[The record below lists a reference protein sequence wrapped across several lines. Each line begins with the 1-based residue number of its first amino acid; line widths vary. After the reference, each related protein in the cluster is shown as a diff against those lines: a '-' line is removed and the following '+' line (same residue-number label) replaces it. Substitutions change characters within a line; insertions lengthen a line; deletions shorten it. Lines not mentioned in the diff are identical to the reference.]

1 MGVYRIVD
9 KRELAEKITLFVLDA
24 PLVAANAR
32 PGQFVVIRVDEQGE
46 RIPLTIAS
54 TEGGKITIVVQ
65 EVGKTTAH
73 LRSKE
78 IGDAL
83 ADVAGPLGTPAHI
96 EKVGTVVCVAGGVGT
111 AIIYPEAKAFKEAG
125 NKVIT
130 LMGARNKSLLFFTDE
145 LAQVSDQIMY
155 ATDDGSFGHHG
166 FVTDLLQ
173 QLIDEGTTID
183 QVVAIGPIPM
193 MRATC
198 NLTKKYGIKTV
209 VSLNPVMVDGTGM
222 CGACRVTVGGETKF
236 CCTDGPEFDGHQV
249 DFEELAARNCQY
261 VDKERLSYT
270 MYQEKRGCGGRCHG

>member
-1 MGVYRIVD
+1 MYRIVE

-24 PLVAANAR
+24 PFVAANAR
-32 PGQFVVIRVDEQGE
+32 PGQFVILRVDERGE

-73 LRSKE
+73 LRSKQV
-78 IGDAL
+78 GDAL
-83 ADVAGPLGTPAHI
+83 ADVVGPLGTPADI
-96 EKVGTVVCVAGGVGT
+96 RQVGTVVCVSGGVGT
-111 AIIYPEAKAFKEAG
+111 AIIYPEAKGFKEAG

-130 LMGARNKSLLFFTDE
+130 LMGARSESLLFFTEE
-145 LAQVSDQIMY
+145 LAQVSDRVMY

-173 QLIDEGTTID
+173 QLIDGGTTID

-198 NLTKKYGIKTV
+198 ELTKKHRIKTV

-249 DFEELAARNCQY
+249 DFQELAARNSQY
-261 VDKERLSYT
+261 VDKERLSFA
-270 MYQEKRGCGGRCHG
+270 MHQDERGCGGRCHG

>member
-1 MGVYRIVD
+1 MYRIVE

-24 PLVAANAR
+24 PFVAANAR
-32 PGQFVVIRVDEQGE
+32 PGQFVILRVDERGE

-73 LRSKE
+73 LRSKQ

-83 ADVAGPLGTPAHI
+83 ADVVGPLGTPADI
-96 EKVGTVVCVAGGVGT
+96 RQVGTVVCVSGGVGT
-111 AIIYPEAKAFKEAG
+111 AIIYPEARGFKEAG

-130 LMGARNKSLLFFTDE
+130 LMGARSESLLFFTEE
-145 LAQVSDQIMY
+145 LAQVSDRVMY

-173 QLIDEGTTID
+173 QLIDGGTTID

-198 NLTKKYGIKTV
+198 ELTKKHRIKTV

-249 DFEELAARNCQY
+249 DFQELAARNSQY
-261 VDKERLSYT
+261 VDKERLSFA
-270 MYQEKRGCGGRCHG
+270 MHQDERGCGGRCHG

>member
-1 MGVYRIVD
+1 MYRIVE

-24 PLVAANAR
+24 PFVAANAR
-32 PGQFVVIRVDEQGE
+32 PGQFVILRVDERGE

-73 LRSKE
+73 LRSKQV
-78 IGDAL
+78 GDAL
-83 ADVAGPLGTPAHI
+83 ADVVGPLGTPADI
-96 EKVGTVVCVAGGVGT
+96 RQVGTVVCVSGGVGT
-111 AIIYPEAKAFKEAG
+111 AIIYPEARGFKEAG

-130 LMGARNKSLLFFTDE
+130 LMGARSESLLFFTEE
-145 LAQVSDQIMY
+145 LAQVSDRIMY

-173 QLIDEGTTID
+173 QLIDGGTTID

-198 NLTKKYGIKTV
+198 ELTKKHRIKTV

-249 DFEELAARNCQY
+249 DFQELAARNSQY
-261 VDKERLSYT
+261 VDKERLSFA
-270 MYQEKRGCGGRCHG
+270 MHQDERGCGGRCHG

>member
-1 MGVYRIVD
+1 MYRIVE

-24 PLVAANAR
+24 PFVAANAR
-32 PGQFVVIRVDEQGE
+32 PGQFVILRVDERGE

-73 LRSKE
+73 LRSKQV
-78 IGDAL
+78 GDAL
-83 ADVAGPLGTPAHI
+83 ADVVGPLGTPADI
-96 EKVGTVVCVAGGVGT
+96 RQVGTVVCVSGGVGT
-111 AIIYPEAKAFKEAG
+111 AIIYPEARGFKEAG

-130 LMGARNKSLLFFTDE
+130 LMGARSESLLFFTEE
-145 LAQVSDQIMY
+145 LAQVSDRVMY

-173 QLIDEGTTID
+173 QLIDGGTTID

-198 NLTKKYGIKTV
+198 ELTKKHGIKTV

-249 DFEELAARNCQY
+249 DFQELAARNSQY
-261 VDKERLSYT
+261 VDKERLSFA
-270 MYQEKRGCGGRCHG
+270 MHQDERGCGGRCHG

>member
-1 MGVYRIVD
+1 MYRIVE

-24 PLVAANAR
+24 PFVAANAR
-32 PGQFVVIRVDEQGE
+32 PGQFVILRVDERGE

-73 LRSKE
+73 LRSKQV
-78 IGDAL
+78 GDAL
-83 ADVAGPLGTPAHI
+83 ADVVGPLGTPADI
-96 EKVGTVVCVAGGVGT
+96 RQVGTVVCVSGGVGT
-111 AIIYPEAKAFKEAG
+111 AIIYPEARGFKEAG

-130 LMGARNKSLLFFTDE
+130 LMGARSESLLFFTEE
-145 LAQVSDQIMY
+145 LAQVSDRVMY

-173 QLIDEGTTID
+173 QLIDGGTTID

-198 NLTKKYGIKTV
+198 ELTKKHRIKTV

-249 DFEELAARNCQY
+249 DFQELAARNSQY
-261 VDKERLSYT
+261 VDKERLSFA
-270 MYQEKRGCGGRCHG
+270 MHQDERGCGGRCHG